1 MTFFCIYGIYGVEPQ
16 IAWPP
21 EECEGSLCMVPAAF
35 CCRLQHEHVMSLF
48 RIPIPGQA
56 GFAVAAFSK
65 NNLQQQQQT
74 SNSSRY
80 GNLIQSNPI
89 LLMFFQDR
97 ATLTGQAGI
106 FQPLSGADR
115 APQLLYKIEARFCRV
130 VGWGLCWDSL
140 WIEIDTVL
148 SFFGEDVGQLRH
160 FFVCLFAVRAAAPCW
175 RCCSCHLGDATSLH
189 V

>member
-1 MTFFCIYGIYGVEPQ
+1 
-16 IAWPP
+16 
-21 EECEGSLCMVPAAF
+21 
-35 CCRLQHEHVMSLF
+35 
-48 RIPIPGQA
+48 
-56 GFAVAAFSK
+56 
-65 NNLQQQQQT
+65 
-74 SNSSRY
+74 
-80 GNLIQSNPI
+80 
-89 LLMFFQDR
+89 MFFQDR

-160 FFVCLFAVRAAAPCW
+160 FFVCLFVCLLCALLLLVGAAALATLETLLACTYNW
-175 RCCSCHLGDATSLH
+175 CSVAFAYVLLQTSIGNSR
-189 V
+189 